1 MFSAITGHLKRNL
14 SPSMRIR
21 VLRLYTS
28 LSRLSHPFRI
38 WRLRRQHVGAGSYI
52 DKSVNVLGWRN
63 TRIGSNS
70 VICEN
75 TCININNRGS
85 REPKVV
91 IGNNCF
97 IGRRN
102 FFSNANQIILKDYC
116 MTGLDCHLNSADHVF
131 NDPFMP
137 YIGTGVTNTN
147 NIILGVNT
155 WLGTDVT
162 ILGNVTIGHGCVVGA
177 GSLVTKSAPPFS
189 LLVGSPARVIKRYDM
204 LSQSWRPIAEF
215 TPEMEAM
222 LPDEDSYLATLQ
234 KNKPHLF
241 MSYDAAGKC
250 RGDLP

>member
-1 MFSAITGHLKRNL
+1 MSLKTFIKRRMSPQSRQRLLRAWSGVLRMGNPLRNL
-14 SPSMRIR
+14 
-21 VLRLYTS
+21 Y
-28 LSRLSHPFRI
+28 
-38 WRLRRQHVGAGSYI
+38 WRRRHVGAGSYLA
-52 DKSVNVLGWRN
+52 KTVNVLGWRN
-63 TRIGSNS
+63 TRIGAHT
-70 VICEN
+70 VVCEG
-75 TCININNRGS
+75 TCINVNHRGGV
-85 REPKVV
+85 EPRIS
-91 IGNNCF
+91 IGDYCF

-102 FFSNANQIILKDYC
+102 FFNNSDKIIVKDYC
-116 MTGLDCHLNSADHVF
+116 MTAVDCRLNCADHIYS
-131 NDPFMP
+131 DPFLP
-137 YIGTGVTNTN
+137 YISTGITNTKS
-147 NIILGVNT
+147 IVLGVNT
-155 WLGTDVT
+155 WLGVAVT
-162 ILGNVTIGHGCVVGA
+162 IVGDVTIGHGSVVGA